1 MEDNIVFHRGHPV
14 PHCAAFAGPAG
25 PAFFFLPCPS
35 FSQRFLSEWGQRWFS
50 LAWTSLVSFPYLSSI
65 PHTALHR
72 ASFFFASKTRLPLP
86 LKGEGPGIVCL
97 GFVGFAP
104 LGHSCLTRLQQG
116 RFGGWLV
123 FAPYSAS
130 KTAHRATQGRVWF
143 SPFFLSALWV

>member
-1 MEDNIVFHRGHPV
+1 MLQF
-14 PHCAAFAGPAG
+14 AARAGPPG

-86 LKGEGPGIVCL
+86 LKGEGRGITFL
-97 GFVGFAP
+97 GLVGSALFVQNWVTLA
-104 LGHSCLTRLQQG
+104 QQG
-116 RFGGWLV
+116 RLCSCWCRSPTRPPKPHTG
-123 FAPYSAS
+123 P
-130 KTAHRATQGRVWF
+130 HRAEFGSHRLFLVRF
-143 SPFFLSALWV
+143 FCGSPANWRSRW

>member
-1 MEDNIVFHRGHPV
+1 MLQF
-14 PHCAAFAGPAG
+14 AARAGPPG

-86 LKGEGPGIVCL
+86 LKGEGRGITFL
-97 GFVGFAP
+97 GLVGSALFVQNWVTLA
-104 LGHSCLTRLQQG
+104 QQG
-116 RFGGWLV
+116 RLCSLLV
-123 FAPYSAS
+123 QVPYPAS
-130 KTAHRATQGRVWF
+130 KTAHRATQGQVCIYFRF
-143 SPFFLSALWV
+143 PPAFPGGK

>member
-1 MEDNIVFHRGHPV
+1 M
-14 PHCAAFAGPAG
+14 PHCATFAGPSG

-86 LKGEGPGIVCL
+86 LKGEGRGITFL
-97 GFVGFAP
+97 GLVGSALFVQNWGT
-104 LGHSCLTRLQQG
+104 LTQQG
-116 RFGGWLV
+116 RLCSLLV
-123 FAPYSAS
+123 QVPYPAS
-130 KTAHRATQGRVWF
+130 KTAHRATQDRVWVHRRFLVRFGSGKAAKSF
-143 SPFFLSALWV
+143 SSL